1 MKRVDPSRCFA
12 ADYAAARAA
21 FRDAC
26 AASGI
31 AVATHPHPLPG
42 PGGEALGLDVARI
55 GAADARRVLFLASGT
70 HGVEGFC
77 GSGIQHFLLRNGLA
91 QRVPAGVALVLVH
104 AVNPWGF
111 AWLRRVNEDNVDVNR
126 NFLDHAAPHPENP
139 DYDGLYDV
147 LNPAALDDAAV
158 AASVAAL
165 QKFQSERG
173 ATAAYRALSGGQYR
187 HARGVQYGG
196 REPVWSNR
204 TLRAIWSQHA
214 ADAELAV
221 HLDLHSGLGPCG
233 VGLILQTA
241 RGASAD
247 ARLAKA
253 WWPDVIRAEP
263 AQGSDAALVSGLIGP
278 AFSAAHPR
286 AATVAVV
293 VEFGT
298 RDMLQVILAV
308 QADNWL
314 QHHGARDSEAGRAI
328 AQRMRD
334 AFFLED
340 DAWKEKVC
348 QRADEALARA
358 LEGMAAFTAEE
369 SG

>member
-1 MKRVDPSRCFA
+1 MNRPDPADCFTG
-12 ADYAAARAA
+12 DYGAARAA
-21 FRDAC
+21 FRSAC
-26 AASGI
+26 ASSGLG
-31 AVATHPHPLPG
+31 VETRPHPLKG
-42 PGGEALGLDVARI
+42 PDGEALGLDVARI

-70 HGVEGFC
+70 HGVEGLC
-77 GSGIQHFLLRNGLA
+77 GSGIQNFLLRNGLA
-91 QRVPAGVALVLVH
+91 SRVPDGVALVLVH

-126 NFLDHAAPHPENP
+126 NFLDHSAAHPENP
-139 DYDGLYDV
+139 DYDGLYDA
-147 LNPAALDDAAV
+147 LNPAVLDDAAV
-158 AASVAAL
+158 AASLAAL
-165 QKFQSERG
+165 QAFQAERG
-173 ATAAYRALSGGQYR
+173 ATAVYRALSGGQYR

-204 TLRAIWSQHA
+204 MLREVWAQHA
-214 ADAELAV
+214 GGAELAV
-221 HLDLHSGLGPCG
+221 NLDLHSGLGPCG

-241 RGASAD
+241 PAASAD
-247 ARLAKA
+247 AELAKA

-263 AQGSDAALVSGLIGP
+263 AQGGDAALVSGLIGP
-278 AFSAAHPR
+278 AFSAAHAG

-298 RDMLQVILAV
+298 RDMLQVSLAV

-314 QHHGARDSEAGRAI
+314 HHHGARESAAGRAI

-340 DAWKEKVC
+340 AAWKATVC
-348 QRADEALARA
+348 RRADEVLACALA
-358 LEGMAAFTAEE
+358 GMAQFER
-369 SG
+369 SGSA

>member
-1 MKRVDPSRCFA
+1 MSRADPTTCFA
-12 ADYAAARAA
+12 SDYASARAA

-26 AASGI
+26 AASGV
-31 AVATHPHPLPG
+31 AVASLPHPLPG
-42 PGGEALGLDVARI
+42 PGGESLGLDVARI

-91 QRVPAGVALVLVH
+91 QRVPDGVALVLLH
-104 AVNPWGF
+104 PVNPWGF

-126 NFLDHAAPHPENP
+126 NFLDHTAPHPENA

-147 LNPAALDDAAV
+147 LNPASLDDATV

-187 HARGVQYGG
+187 HARGLQYGG
-196 REPVWSNR
+196 REPVWPNR
-204 TLRAIWSQHA
+204 ALRSVWSQHA

-221 HLDLHSGLGPCG
+221 NLDLHSGLGPCG

-241 RGASAD
+241 REGSAD

-253 WWPDVIRAEP
+253 GWPDVIRAEP
-263 AQGSDAALVSGLIGP
+263 AQGSDAALVSGLVGP
-278 AFSAAHPR
+278 AFSAAHPD

-298 RDMLQVILAV
+298 RDMLQVMLAV

-314 QHHGARDSEAGRAI
+314 HHYGTRDSEAGRAI
-328 AQRMRD
+328 EQRMRD

-348 QRADEALARA
+348 NRADEAVTRA
-358 LEGMAAFTAEE
+358 LQGMAAWNPEE
-369 SG
+369 GR